1 MNKLGI
7 ISTVLNIVAIAAYVA
22 AIIILTSGGDTAI
35 GTTLLC
41 VGSAFMGVGVYLS
54 RKSRGDGEKK

>member
-7 ISTVLNIVAIAAYVA
+7 ISTVLNIVAIAAYAA
-22 AIIILTSGGDTAI
+22 AIIILTSGGDTAL
-35 GTTLLC
+35 GTAFLC
-41 VGSAFMGVGVYLS
+41 GGAAFMGVGVYLS